1 MHFGRAI
8 RYHRERSG
16 LSQEALAHAVGLDQS
31 YISKVECGIKLPT
44 IATYA
49 ALADVL
55 GVTLDELAKD
65 GNALADT
72 QEVPHGYTV

>member
-1 MHFGRAI
+1 MQFGRAI

-16 LSQEALAHAVGLDQS
+16 LSQSELAKAVGLDQS
-31 YISKVECGIKLPT
+31 YISKVEHGITLPT

-55 GVTLDELAKD
+55 GVTLDELAD
-65 GNALADT
+65 TGNGLADT
-72 QEVPHGYTV
+72 QEVQQ